1 MFNSEEYYR
10 LYNSAALKEY
20 EQQKAKVAEW
30 ADVKVGK
37 GNRDLPLRF
46 VKKQAEFL
54 QHVMRWEA
62 ELTEEYI
69 RSASLEQLAK
79 EQDAFYREEEGE
91 EYARSILCPAVAV
104 KQYGGELGPVISY
117 IAYQMRENLIYA
129 PRHMRFAMC
138 WNQRLFLDIAELL
151 VNHAPLKTLKEC
163 IERHALS
170 QARDRAGLMLHERFI
185 PDGSQGEEQIAY
197 GDLQDPGFLY
207 TLGRR
212 VTKEDQ
218 ELFLFMNSLPE
229 ESIEK
234 MASSFVEGFRKGF
247 FVDAKDIV
255 IKKTVGI
262 YHRLGMERMTRKAM
276 ELFASEIHYR
286 PFISRVKMTQK
297 NQQCQYDHRFDMALI
312 FNAEFGEKMNDAL
325 EEEVEQNAS
334 MLRLYGGPAMIDS
347 FGEKPFTPKKGK
359 GNIVFSEEQMPAYTD
374 YMNRRAELL
383 YRYMPQRETSYTMV
397 VYPVPQIGTD
407 FASLF
412 EETIQINTLD
422 NEKYLQVQQHIIDAL
437 DQGMKV
443 EIQGAH
449 GNETKLEI
457 ALAPIEDPKHQTNF
471 YNCVADVNIPL
482 GEIFTSPRLE
492 GTNGVL
498 HVESFYVDGL
508 SFKNLKLTF
517 ADGYVTDYSCE
528 NFPTE
533 EENRAFV
540 RENLL
545 FPHET
550 LPMGEF
556 AIGTNTLAYKMA
568 RQYDIVEQ
576 LPILIVEKMGPH
588 FAIGDTCYVGTEELP
603 VYNPQN
609 GKEICARENEKTA
622 LRHTDRE
629 NAYTHVH
636 TDITLPYH
644 GIGVIR
650 VITSNG
656 QMIEI
661 IRNGRFVL
669 RGTELLNEALRALE
683 EQEEKQN
690 ETV

>member
-129 PRHMRFAMC
+129 PRHMRFAMS

-163 IERHALS
+163 IESHALS

-185 PDGSQGEEQIAY
+185 PDGCQGEDRIAY

-334 MLRLYGGPAMIDS
+334 MLRLYGGPAVIDS
-347 FGEKPFTPKKGK
+347 FGEAPFIPKKGK
-359 GNIVFSEEQMPAYTD
+359 GSITFSEEQMPAYTE
-374 YMNRRAELL
+374 YMNRRSELL

-397 VYPVPQIGTD
+397 AYPVPQIGKD
-407 FASLF
+407 FVPLF
-412 EETIQINTLD
+412 EEMIQINTLD

-437 DQGMKV
+437 DQGVKV
-443 EIQGAH
+443 EIQGAR

-482 GEIFTSPRLE
+482 GEIFTSPQLE

-498 HVESFYVDGL
+498 HVESFYADGL

-517 ADGYVTDYSCE
+517 TDGYVTDYSCE

-588 FAIGDTCYVGTEELP
+588 FAVGDTCFSWSED
-603 VYNPQN
+603 NPTFN
-609 GKEICARENEKTA
+609 PDGKRIIAKDNECSILRREDVSK
-622 LRHTDRE
+622 
-629 NAYTHVH
+629 AYFNCH
-636 TDITLPYH
+636 TDITIPYDEL
-644 GIGVIR
+644 GSIR
-650 VITSNG
+650 VVRPDGSEIPL
-656 QMIEI
+656 IE
-661 IRNGRFVL
+661 NGRFVL
-669 RGTELLNEALRALE
+669 PGTEELNRPFEE
-683 EQEEKQN
+683 EQENRAE
-690 ETV
+690 

>member
-20 EQQKAKVAEW
+20 EQQKATVAEW

-37 GNRDLPLRF
+37 GNRDLLLRF

-129 PRHMRFAMC
+129 PRHMRFAMS

-151 VNHAPLKTLKEC
+151 VNHAPLITLKEC
-163 IERHALS
+163 IESHALS

-185 PDGSQGEEQIAY
+185 PDGCQGEDRIAY

-262 YHRLGMERMTRKAM
+262 YHRLGMERMTRKVM

-334 MLRLYGGPAMIDS
+334 MLRLYGGPAVIDS
-347 FGEKPFTPKKGK
+347 FGEAPFIPKKGK
-359 GNIVFSEEQMPAYTD
+359 GSITFSEEQMPAYTE
-374 YMNRRAELL
+374 YMNRRSELL

-397 VYPVPQIGTD
+397 AYPVPQIGKD
-407 FASLF
+407 FVPLF
-412 EETIQINTLD
+412 EEMIQINTLD

-437 DQGMKV
+437 DQGVKV
-443 EIQGAH
+443 EIQGAR

-471 YNCVADVNIPL
+471 YNC
-482 GEIFTSPRLE
+482 
-492 GTNGVL
+492 
-498 HVESFYVDGL
+498 H
-508 SFKNLKLTF
+508 
-517 ADGYVTDYSCE
+517 
-528 NFPTE
+528 FPTAG
-533 EENRAFV
+533 RHQWCFACGI
-540 RENLL
+540 LL
-545 FPHET
+545 C
-550 LPMGEF
+550 
-556 AIGTNTLAYKMA
+556 
-568 RQYDIVEQ
+568 R
-576 LPILIVEKMGPH
+576 
-588 FAIGDTCYVGTEELP
+588 
-603 VYNPQN
+603 
-609 GKEICARENEKTA
+609 
-622 LRHTDRE
+622 
-629 NAYTHVH
+629 
-636 TDITLPYH
+636 
-644 GIGVIR
+644 R
-650 VITSNG
+650 VI
-656 QMIEI
+656 
-661 IRNGRFVL
+661 V
-669 RGTELLNEALRALE
+669 
-683 EQEEKQN
+683 
-690 ETV
+690 